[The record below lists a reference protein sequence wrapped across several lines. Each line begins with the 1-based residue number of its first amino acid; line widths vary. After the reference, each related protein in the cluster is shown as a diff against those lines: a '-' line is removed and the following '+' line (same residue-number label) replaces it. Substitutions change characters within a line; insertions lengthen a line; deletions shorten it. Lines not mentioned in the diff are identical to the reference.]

1 MKKPYVLPD
10 LCLHTMNRADLLT
23 ASNDFLDDRADGNQA
38 ADDIFG

>member
-10 LCLHTMNRADLLT
+10 LCLYAANCADLLT
-23 ASNDFLDDRADGNQA
+23 TSNDFLDDRADGNRS